1 MATSAEMSGT
11 VQQIESII
19 QTIESK
25 IEVSSQQHSPASN
38 SSSTKS
44 EDSGLDDG
52 PKKSVTSTVSAK
64 PISRKS
70 SRMSQSSGVSLPPV
84 LEQLEHMIISDDWL
98 GNETTTPVGLKQH
111 VQVAKTRSREGQ
123 KLSELGRTLVTS
135 ASLKSYIDLLSSH
148 HRQSIASW
156 LYGSVNH
163 VFSNLFRFSDSQV
176 YCSDPEATISLSIRN
191 GIGHAIKLA
200 LKSSYGTDY
209 ATKGWK
215 AFVEQGAPVVY
226 VSPALHMDVS
236 SYLASEFGI
245 ADVTILPKLESDLS
259 EIEGR
264 IDHQQFEKI
273 LDEDLAAGKKPL
285 ILIGVVGT
293 TILGQNDMISKIL
306 EIREKKAH
314 FWLHITGQAIAAL
327 TFREPNNVLVH
338 VLSQVDSM
346 TFPIALW
353 LGIPSAPVVTLHKS
367 VEGYKA
373 SYREKLD
380 SLPWWVAS
388 SYLSGKKI
396 VDMIENAFLLSKV
409 MLKGLSAIPEVEIV
423 GVENPVD
430 FANRVYKSKY
440 TAPTVLIFKYNYV
453 SIKNAI
459 QHHKDLIQKNEDHDA
474 ISIAEKTLQD
484 ELEYGDYLNA
494 WLRDG
499 LLPESQALGI
509 DTIELGGN
517 YGIAF
522 RFCPLEHAA
531 TFSSHIDHVQRFV
544 RKLTDIMRIVEST
557 VAAKLKFSELK
568 DDFPSLVLLPIRNWA
583 GIGAV
588 CYIPSIVKETN
599 PEDWNAIQKQQISHL
614 NLELVHQLKSVDAAF
629 SSGDCTRYGVSC
641 VKFGMLSDVKDLHN
655 LVLMVSD
662 KGKEIENSQQYL
674 DSLADLIRQGI
685 EAANEALRKENDQ
698 RLQNEGMMRQLPIMG
713 SLVNWW
719 SPLTPE
725 SQNIRGRA
733 FNLKTG
739 EMQET
744 DVLFK
749 SKKNSDVTPPKTK
762 NETPQIPHEP
772 SATKLEEEPSQSSSE
787 GEATVAEE
795 VTSSSE
801 ETKPAIAAES
811 A

>member
-1 MATSAEMSGT
+1 MSSVEMSST
-11 VQQIESII
+11 VQQVESII

-25 IEVSSQQHSPASN
+25 IEGSSQQHSPASN
-38 SSSTKS
+38 SSSAKS

-52 PKKSVTSTVSAK
+52 AKKVSVAK

-98 GNETTTPVGLKQH
+98 GNEVSTPPASVASGKSHSQL
-111 VQVAKTRSREGQ
+111 AKTRSREGQ
-123 KLSELGRTLVTS
+123 RLSELGRTLVTS

-148 HRQSIASW
+148 HRQSIAAW
-156 LYGSVNH
+156 LYGNVNH
-163 VFSNLFRFSDSQV
+163 AFSNLFRFSDSQV
-176 YCSDPEATISLSIRN
+176 YCSDAEATISLSIRN
-191 GIGHAIKLA
+191 GIGHAVKLA
-200 LKSSYGTDY
+200 LKKTYGSDY
-209 ATKGWK
+209 NTKGWRS
-215 AFVEQGAPVVY
+215 FVEQGAPVVY

-245 ADVTILPKLESDLS
+245 ADVTILPKIESDLS

-264 IDHQQFEKI
+264 IDHVKFEKI
-273 LDEDLAAGKKPL
+273 LDEDIAAGKKPL
-285 ILIGVVGT
+285 ILLGVVGS

-306 EIREKKAH
+306 EIRQNKAQ

-327 TFREPNNVLVH
+327 AFREPNNVLVH

-380 SLPWWVAS
+380 TLPWWVAT
-388 SYLSGKKI
+388 SYLTGKKI
-396 VDMIENAFLLSKV
+396 VDMIENAYLLSKI
-409 MLKGLSAIPEVEIV
+409 MLKGLSGIPQIEIV

-440 TAPTVLIFKYNYV
+440 TAPTVLIFKYNYEN
-453 SIKNAI
+453 IKNAV
-459 QHHKDLIQKNEDHDA
+459 QHHKNLIEKNEDHQA
-474 ISIAEKTLQD
+474 IVNAEKALQE

-499 LLPESQALGI
+499 MLVESQSLGV

-531 TFSSHIDHVQRFV
+531 TFSSHIDHVQRFI
-544 RKLTDIMRIVEST
+544 RRLSDIIKIVEST
-557 VAAKLKFSELK
+557 VDARAKFGELK
-568 DDFPSLVLLPIRNWA
+568 DEFPSLVLLPIRNWA

-599 PEDWNAIQKQQISHL
+599 PDDWNDIQKQQISHL
-614 NLELVHQLKSVDAAF
+614 NLELVHQIRSVDAAF
-629 SSGDCTRYGVSC
+629 SSGECTKYGVAC
-641 VKFGMLSDVKDLHN
+641 VKFGMLSDVKDLVN
-655 LVLMVSD
+655 LVQMVAQ

-674 DSLADLIRQGI
+674 DSLAELIRQGI
-685 EAANEALRKENDQ
+685 EAANQHLKRENDL
-698 RLQNEGMMRQLPIMG
+698 RLQNEGMIRQLPIMG

-749 SKKNSDVTPPKTK
+749 KSRDSTAASDTPQVPHEVTTTPENAETVESVTPTENEVSEQTENATDGTNEEK
-762 NETPQIPHEP
+762 N
-772 SATKLEEEPSQSSSE
+772 
-787 GEATVAEE
+787 
-795 VTSSSE
+795 
-801 ETKPAIAAES
+801 
-811 A
+811 

>member
-52 PKKSVTSTVSAK
+52 PKKSVTSAK

-98 GNETTTPVGLKQH
+98 GSETTSPIGLKQH

-156 LYGSVNH
+156 LYGNVNH
-163 VFSNLFRFSDSQV
+163 VFSNLFRFPESQI

-191 GIGHAIKLA
+191 GIGHAVKLA
-200 LKSSYGTDY
+200 LKSCYGSDY

-215 AFVEQGAPVVY
+215 SFVEQGAPVVY
-226 VSPALHMDVS
+226 VSPALHMDIS

-245 ADVTILPKLESDLS
+245 SDVTILPKIESDLS

-306 EIREKKAH
+306 EIREKKAK

-346 TFPIALW
+346 TLPIALW

-409 MLKGLSAIPEVEIV
+409 MLKGLSAIPEIEIV

-430 FANRVYKSKY
+430 FANRIYKNKF

-459 QHHKDLIQKNEDHDA
+459 QHHRDLIQKNEDHDA

-499 LLPESQALGI
+499 LLPESLPLGI

-568 DDFPSLVLLPIRNWA
+568 DGFPSLVLLPIRNWA

-599 PEDWNAIQKQQISHL
+599 PEDWNVIQKQQISHL

-655 LVLMVSD
+655 LVEMVAQ

-685 EAANEALRKENDQ
+685 EAANQALRKENDQ

-749 SKKNSDVTPPKTK
+749 SKKNSDATPPTTK
-762 NETPQIPHEP
+762 NETPQVPHEP
-772 SATKLEEEPSQSSSE
+772 SNAKLEEESSAPTSE
-787 GEATVAEE
+787 SEAPPVEEVSSAEE
-795 VTSSSE
+795 A
-801 ETKPAIAAES
+801 KPAES
-811 A
+811 S